1 MRLIKISA
9 SSWEEEDFL
18 LYTDLTDDQIMTVIE
33 PIVEVEREYILSDM
47 DYHLNYTF
55 DSYDNEIL
63 VVNLN
68 NVYPNNFAKYFDMDT
83 LHTINV

>member
-1 MRLIKISA
+1 MRIVKISTTA
-9 SSWEEEDFL
+9 WLEEDFL
-18 LYTDLTDDQIMTVIE
+18 LLTDLTDDQIITVIE
-33 PIVEVEREYILSDM
+33 PIVEAEREYTLSDM

-55 DSYDNEIL
+55 DSYDNETL

-83 LHTINV
+83 LHTITV